1 MARNSPTFL
10 LSPFPQ
16 SAFLLDWCPS
26 PTLYLCQGL
35 FPLTFP
41 VSYHSVIQLFSLLPE
56 FSCSEVIYLTPTT
69 CFLQLLYFLFFIRL
83 RPTSTVLPRLTKI
96 QIQIVHFIS
105 FIFRCAKMYV
115 FGLLGE
121 FCILYDEKYACAK
134 HHAKKYDCFVPRAK
148 STHQRRRR
156 KNK

>member
-1 MARNSPTFL
+1 MARNSPPFL
-10 LSPFPQ
+10 LSPFPKML
-16 SAFLLDWCPS
+16 FLLGWCPS

-35 FPLTFP
+35 SPPHLSCLLSPRHPTLFPPAWVFFFG
-41 VSYHSVIQLFSLLPE
+41 SYLFDAAHLLLATALLLVLSVCDPLLSR
-56 FSCSEVIYLTPTT
+56 F
-69 CFLQLLYFLFFIRL
+69 
-83 RPTSTVLPRLTKI
+83 TKI
-96 QIQIVHFIS
+96 QIVHLIS

-115 FGLLGE
+115 FDLLGE
-121 FCILYDEKYACAK
+121 ICILYDEKYAYAK